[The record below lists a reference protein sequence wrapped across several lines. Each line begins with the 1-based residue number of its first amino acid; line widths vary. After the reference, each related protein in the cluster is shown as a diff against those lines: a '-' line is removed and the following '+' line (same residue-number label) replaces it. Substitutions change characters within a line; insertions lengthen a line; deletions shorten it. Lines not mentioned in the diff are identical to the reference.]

1 MKMLIELIGLLLPKT
16 ELVIFPVYFRVDM
29 QYIALILIDFYVT
42 FSEIMI

>member
-1 MKMLIELIGLLLPKT
+1 MKMLIELIGHLLPKT